1 MHFQKQKWRI
11 PMIKKLIKNV
21 IYAIIFVCIIGAL
34 CIFST
39 TFVSQRVDVNG
50 NSMNPTLFNND
61 SLWLNKL
68 TYYFQNPKRFDIV
81 VIDTDLNGG
90 EYIIKRII
98 GLPGDTIQIKNQKVY
113 INGKRLQTDIYG
125 KEPIEDA
132 GTAANLMVLGK
143 NEYFVLGDNRN
154 DSDDSRF
161 PEVGV
166 IKKNRIIGKT
176 SFRLLP
182 IKNIGKLN

>member
-21 IYAIIFVCIIGAL
+21 IYAIIFVCIIGAF

-68 TYYFQNPKRFDIV
+68 TYHFQNPKRFDIV

-98 GLPGDTIQIKNQKVY
+98 GLPGDTIK
-113 INGKRLQTDIYG
+113 
-125 KEPIEDA
+125 
-132 GTAANLMVLGK
+132 
-143 NEYFVLGDNRN
+143 
-154 DSDDSRF
+154 
-161 PEVGV
+161 
-166 IKKNRIIGKT
+166 
-176 SFRLLP
+176 
-182 IKNIGKLN
+182 

>member
-68 TYYFQNPKRFDIV
+68 TYHFQNPKRFDIV

-98 GLPGDTIQIKNQKVY
+98 VY

-182 IKNIGKLN
+182 IKNIGKLD

>member
-1 MHFQKQKWRI
+1 
-11 PMIKKLIKNV
+11 MIKKLIKNV

-34 CIFST
+34 YIFST

-68 TYYFQNPKRFDIV
+68 TYHFQNPKRFDIV

-113 INGKRLQTDIYG
+113 INEKRLQTDIYG

-132 GTAANLMVLGK
+132 GAAANLMVLGK

-182 IKNIGKLN
+182 IKNIGKLD

>member
-1 MHFQKQKWRI
+1 MWLDNF
-11 PMIKKLIKNV
+11 
-21 IYAIIFVCIIGAL
+21 YAKE
-34 CIFST
+34 
-39 TFVSQRVDVNG
+39 
-50 NSMNPTLFNND
+50 NN
-61 SLWLNKL
+61 LK
-68 TYYFQNPKRFDIV
+68 V
-81 VIDTDLNGG
+81 
-90 EYIIKRII
+90 
-98 GLPGDTIQIKNQKVY
+98 GDTIQIKNQKVY

>member
-1 MHFQKQKWRI
+1 
-11 PMIKKLIKNV
+11 MIKKLIKNV

-68 TYYFQNPKRFDIV
+68 TYHFQNPKRFDIV

-98 GLPGDTIQIKNQKVY
+98 GLPGYHSN
-113 INGKRLQTDIYG
+113 
-125 KEPIEDA
+125 
-132 GTAANLMVLGK
+132 
-143 NEYFVLGDNRN
+143 
-154 DSDDSRF
+154 
-161 PEVGV
+161 
-166 IKKNRIIGKT
+166 KKSK
-176 SFRLLP
+176 SLH
-182 IKNIGKLN
+182 

>member
-1 MHFQKQKWRI
+1 M
-11 PMIKKLIKNV
+11 KKLIKNG
-21 IYAIIFVCIIGAL
+21 IYMICFVCITAVL
-34 CIFST
+34 CILST
-39 TFVSQRVDVNG
+39 TFISQRINVNG
-50 NSMNPTLFNND
+50 NSMNPALSDKD

-68 TYYFQNPKRFDIV
+68 IYHFQSPKRYDIV
-81 VIDTDLNGG
+81 VIDTDLNSG
-90 EYIIKRII
+90 ELIIKRVI
-98 GLPGDTIQIKNQKVY
+98 GLPGETVQIKKQLVY
-113 INGKRLQTDIYG
+113 INGKRLRSDVYG

-132 GTAANLMVLGK
+132 GEACKPITLGE

-166 IKKNRIIGKT
+166 IKRKRILGKA

-182 IKNIGKLN
+182 LKNMGKLN

>member
-1 MHFQKQKWRI
+1 
-11 PMIKKLIKNV
+11 MIKKLIKNV

-68 TYYFQNPKRFDIV
+68 TYHFQNPKRFDIV

-98 GLPGDTIQIKNQKVY
+98 GLPGDTIQIKNQKVKM
-113 INGKRLQTDIYG
+113 IQATCPDHLCIKQGTIDKKGSTIVCLPHHLIIEIKEG
-125 KEPIEDA
+125 KEEVQD
-132 GTAANLMVLGK
+132 GK
-143 NEYFVLGDNRN
+143 VY
-154 DSDDSRF
+154 
-161 PEVGV
+161 
-166 IKKNRIIGKT
+166 
-176 SFRLLP
+176 
-182 IKNIGKLN
+182 

>member
-1 MHFQKQKWRI
+1 
-11 PMIKKLIKNV
+11 MIKKLIKNV

-68 TYYFQNPKRFDIV
+68 TYHFQNPKRFDIV

-113 INGKRLQTDIYG
+113 INGKRLQTD
-125 KEPIEDA
+125 
-132 GTAANLMVLGK
+132 MVLGK

-182 IKNIGKLN
+182 IKNIGKLD

>member
-1 MHFQKQKWRI
+1 
-11 PMIKKLIKNV
+11 MIKKLIKNV

-34 CIFST
+34 FIFST

-68 TYYFQNPKRFDIV
+68 TYHFQNPKRFDIV

-182 IKNIGKLN
+182 IKNIGKLD

>member
-68 TYYFQNPKRFDIV
+68 TYHFQNPKRFDIV

-90 EYIIKRII
+90 EYIIKRKFTLMEK
-98 GLPGDTIQIKNQKVY
+98 GFKQIYMEKS
-113 INGKRLQTDIYG
+113 RL
-125 KEPIEDA
+125 K
-132 GTAANLMVLGK
+132 M
-143 NEYFVLGDNRN
+143 
-154 DSDDSRF
+154 
-161 PEVGV
+161 PEQLQ
-166 IKKNRIIGKT
+166 I
-176 SFRLLP
+176 
-182 IKNIGKLN
+182 

>member
-1 MHFQKQKWRI
+1 MVI
-11 PMIKKLIKNV
+11 VIDKNNK
-21 IYAIIFVCIIGAL
+21 YAIIFVCIIGAL

-68 TYYFQNPKRFDIV
+68 TYHFQNPKRFDIV

-132 GTAANLMVLGK
+132 GAAANLMVLGK

-182 IKNIGKLN
+182 IKNIGKLD